1 MTAKI
6 KLNAASGGGS
16 VSIVAPTSTTSNA
29 NVELKLPIADGGAE
43 QVIKTD
49 GSGNLSFGQAVT
61 AKNLVTN
68 GNMAVSQRGTS
79 STSVGILVDGFNVNF
94 SGTDEAVTHAQV
106 DVNSSDSGDN
116 PFTKGITKALK
127 LTNGNQTSGAGAAD
141 RVRFLTVMEARDI
154 RNSGWNY
161 TSTSSFITLSFYVKS
176 SVSQNFYFRL
186 TTADGTGQSY
196 VMETGTL
203 TANSW
208 TRVTKTI
215 PGNSNL
221 QFDDNANHGLYIVI
235 VPFRGTDNTGTR
247 PLNAWAAF
255 DTAAMYPDM
264 TTTWYTTN
272 DATFEVTGVQLEVGS
287 SASAFALESYAENVA
302 KCQRY
307 LFKLEVGKDGGFNN
321 FIVMSRYS
329 TGGSGAPF
337 GQVHFPVQMRS
348 EPTFTYTGTALTQA
362 GYAGNPSLYHSSK
375 DMATLQG
382 STNASAGGVLY
393 LRRGTSDD
401 LDLFFSAEL

>member
-1 MTAKI
+1 MTPKI

-161 TSTSSFITLSFYVKS
+161 TSTSSFITLSFYVK
-176 SVSQNFYFRL
+176 
-186 TTADGTGQSY
+186 
-196 VMETGTL
+196 
-203 TANSW
+203 
-208 TRVTKTI
+208 
-215 PGNSNL
+215 
-221 QFDDNANHGLYIVI
+221 
-235 VPFRGTDNTGTR
+235 
-247 PLNAWAAF
+247 
-255 DTAAMYPDM
+255 
-264 TTTWYTTN
+264 
-272 DATFEVTGVQLEVGS
+272 
-287 SASAFALESYAENVA
+287 
-302 KCQRY
+302 
-307 LFKLEVGKDGGFNN
+307 
-321 FIVMSRYS
+321 
-329 TGGSGAPF
+329 
-337 GQVHFPVQMRS
+337 
-348 EPTFTYTGTALTQA
+348 
-362 GYAGNPSLYHSSK
+362 
-375 DMATLQG
+375 
-382 STNASAGGVLY
+382 
-393 LRRGTSDD
+393 
-401 LDLFFSAEL
+401 

>member
-29 NVELKLPIADGGAE
+29 NVELKLPTADGGAE

-176 SVSQNFYFRL
+176 SVSQNFYLRL

-215 PGNSNL
+215 SGNSNL
-221 QFDDNANHGLYIVI
+221 QFDDDANHGLYIVI
-235 VPFRGTDNTGTR
+235 APFRGTDNTGTR

-255 DTAAMYPDM
+255 DASAMYPDM

-287 SASAFALESYAENVA
+287 SASAFALESYAETLR

-307 LFKLEVGKDGGFNN
+307 LYILDLGTNTNVLNFQLHRYSYNTGSPIQYITWPVVMRAAPSMTKDGT
-321 FIVMSRYS
+321 S
-329 TGGSGAPF
+329 
-337 GQVHFPVQMRS
+337 
-348 EPTFTYTGTALTQA
+348 
-362 GYAGNPSLYHSSK
+362 YAGGGYQTTIVL
-375 DMATLQG
+375 
-382 STNASAGGVLY
+382 ASALSTAGVVSGDTATAAGLTSYHRPNTSSGSSLRY
-393 LRRGTSDD
+393 L
-401 LDLFFSAEL
+401 FSAEL